1 MARAVL
7 EPLLWKHLT
16 GEIPLDR
23 TRVMGVLNV
32 TPDSFS
38 DGGRFLDPDVAI
50 LRALEMAE
58 EEADLIDVGGEST
71 RPGAEPVPPEEEWKR
86 IGPVIEGIGR
96 KLDVPISV
104 DTRRYEIAQKGLRAG
119 ASIVNDVTGLGDPR
133 MVEVIVRSGAGAVVM
148 HMLGD
153 PRSMQAHPTYA
164 DVVEEVRAFLDARI
178 RAAVASRIPR
188 EAVAVDPG
196 IGFGKTAVH
205 NLDLLRRLDR
215 IASLGQP
222 VVVGVSRKSFLAK
235 LGAGDAVDERLSGSL
250 AAATLAVAHGAH
262 VIRAHDVLET
272 VRAMRVADAL
282 GK

>member
-1 MARAVL
+1 MARAVP

-215 IASLGQP
+215 IGSLGQP